1 MWRLW
6 WHRHMG
12 RWRRDMKRFYIIANP
27 QKDHQLRLTKQIQQF
42 ILEHGGAC
50 GYQVNREHGAMF
62 RKEKVPKDT
71 ECILVIGGDGTLLG
85 AARDMA
91 DRKIP
96 LIGVNTGHVGYLCEL
111 EADTVISGIQQLLA
125 EEHPEVEERMLLTGF
140 CRTRE
145 GQTQEQVALNDIVI
159 HRSGVLQ
166 VVDLVISVN
175 GEYLNTY
182 SADGMIIATPTGS
195 TAYSM
200 SAGGPIVDPK
210 ARLLLITP
218 ISPHALNAKSI
229 VLDAEDVVTIEV
241 AARNEGGEAPVD
253 VSFDG
258 NPVGALRAGE
268 KIVVRKSQAC
278 TRILKLSH
286 VSFLERLR
294 KKLHAY
300 T

>member
-1 MWRLW
+1 MWPRRIVR
-6 WHRHMG
+6 WHR
-12 RWRRDMKRFYIIANP
+12 DMRRFYIIANP
-27 QKDHQLRLTKQIQQF
+27 QKDCKLRLTKEIQQF
-42 ILEHGGAC
+42 ILEHGGSC
-50 GYQVNREHGAMF
+50 DYQVNREHGDGSMF
-62 RKEKVPKDT
+62 DKDKIPQDT

-91 DRKIP
+91 DRRIP

-111 EADTVISGIQQLLA
+111 EADTVIGSVSQLLREA
-125 EEHPEVEERMLLTGF
+125 QPTVEQRMMLAGF
-140 CRTRE
+140 CITRE
-145 GQTQEQVALNDIVI
+145 GATQEQVALNDIVI
-159 HRSGVLQ
+159 HRSGGLQ
-166 VVDLVISVN
+166 VVDLLIFVN

-182 SADGMIIATPTGS
+182 SADGMIVATPTGS

-210 ARLLLITP
+210 ANLLLITP
-218 ISPHALNAKSI
+218 ISPHTLNAKSI
-229 VLDAEDVVTIEV
+229 VLGPEDEISIEV
-241 AARNEGGEAPVD
+241 AARNEAEVAPVE

-268 KIVVRKSQAC
+268 KIVVKKAQVCA
-278 TRILKLSH
+278 RILKLSH